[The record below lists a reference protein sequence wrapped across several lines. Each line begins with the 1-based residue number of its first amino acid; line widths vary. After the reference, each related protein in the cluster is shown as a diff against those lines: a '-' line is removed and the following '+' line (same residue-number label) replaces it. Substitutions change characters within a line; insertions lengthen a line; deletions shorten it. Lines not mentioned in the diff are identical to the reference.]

1 MSYTEHYNYDS
12 SFDDTI
18 WEIKDII
25 GMLHIDDKDKDKET
39 FVLDRNDVEKI
50 QDRLYELQSLYDNL
64 ASDADAKD
72 DEIDEMQDRLDR
84 CFETIPDRV
93 GDMLN
98 GCYFDVGTVME
109 LEESITEI
117 LKKHGY

>member
-1 MSYTEHYNYDS
+1 MSYTGNYNYDD
-12 SFDDTI
+12 SFDDAI
-18 WEIKDII
+18 LEIKDII
-25 GMLHIDDKDKDKET
+25 GMLHIDDKDKDKEM
-39 FVLDRNDVEKI
+39 FVLDRNDVKKI
-50 QDRLYELQSLYDNL
+50 KDRLDELQSLYDNL
-64 ASDADAKD
+64 ASDADSKD

-93 GDMLN
+93 GEMLN
-98 GCYFDVGTVME
+98 GSYFDVGTVME

>member
-1 MSYTEHYNYDS
+1 MSYTGNYNYDD
-12 SFDDTI
+12 SFDDAI
-18 WEIKDII
+18 WEIKDTI

-39 FVLDRNDVEKI
+39 FVIDRNDVEKI

-64 ASDADAKD
+64 ASDADSKD
-72 DEIDEMQDRLDR
+72 DEIDELQDRLDR

-109 LEESITEI
+109 LEDSITEI

>member
-1 MSYTEHYNYDS
+1 MSYTGNYNYDD
-12 SFDDTI
+12 SFDDAI

-25 GMLHIDDKDKDKET
+25 GMLHIDDKDKDKDT
-39 FVLDRNDVEKI
+39 FVLDRNDVKKI
-50 QDRLYELQSLYDNL
+50 KDRLDELQSLYDNL
-64 ASDADAKD
+64 ASDADSKD

-93 GDMLN
+93 GEMLN
-98 GCYFDVGTVME
+98 GSYFDVGTVMD